1 MIHMKN
7 RAGRKITLKDVLR
20 AQLFILKR
28 DLYAAAFSLRR
39 RMFLQKKIVACVFST
54 GERTEEQSILSVKR
68 QRFPVS
74 RIEVIRNVSP
84 ISAASNRVFDLAS
97 DADYVL
103 WVDADMI
110 LYQNCTQYLIRLAK
124 SNVLFTAGGLIDPA
138 FGVIGW
144 VKLLNMNLVQELDIR
159 FRNVLRCDVDFQK
172 QALEKDDNVIPR
184 YSNAKKI
191 LGIHHGSYTTKELFR
206 KAQIWRKKRGNS
218 LDKRLLRSLTKKYC
232 ETGNNVLLAGIIGTI
247 LPNPDDSDGESSPES
262 GLANWPVV
270 SGLLGS
276 QSEDSLFEIP
286 GRFTPN

>member
-1 MIHMKN
+1 MHMRNKSGK
-7 RAGRKITLKDVLR
+7 RVTITDVFR
-20 AQLFILKR
+20 TQLSILKR
-28 DLYAAAFSLRR
+28 DLYVASFPLRKEA
-39 RMFLQKKIVACVFST
+39 FLQKKIVACVFSI
-54 GERTEEQSILSVKR
+54 GERTEKQSILSVGR
-68 QRFPVS
+68 QKLPVS

-110 LYQNCTQYLIRLAK
+110 LYENCTEYLIRLAK
-124 SNVLFTAGGLIDPA
+124 NNVLFTAGGLIDPA
-138 FGVIGW
+138 FGIIGW
-144 VKLLNMNLVQELDIR
+144 IKLLNMNLVQELGIR
-159 FRNVLRCDVDFQK
+159 FRNVLRCDVDLHK
-172 QALEKDDNVIPR
+172 QALEKDPNVVPR
-184 YSNAKKI
+184 YGNAKKV
-191 LGIHHGSYTTKELFR
+191 LGIHHCSYTAKGLFR
-206 KAQIWRKKRGNS
+206 KAQIWKKKKGNRVDRK
-218 LDKRLLRSLTKKYC
+218 LLSSLTKKYC
-232 ETGNNVLLAGIIGTI
+232 ATGNKVLLAGIIGTI